1 MSWQSYIDTMKT
13 ADQSGMVPVAE
24 AAICGIAAGQES
36 VWVST
41 SGLQGITVDEIK
53 KLGSK
58 DRSSF
63 AQNGV
68 YIGGTRCRL
77 IRDQMD
83 MDPVFALDL
92 KTAADADGN
101 AFGVCVG
108 KTKTAVVIAKGTKDA
123 SGGQISNKLL
133 LFDLQ
138 SSPSHGFVVGDRS
151 VSSMQRPI
159 SDCVCE
165 AAGHMTR
172 RVTPV
177 LQQGASVTCFT

>member
-1 MSWQSYIDTMKT
+1 MSWQSYIDTMKSP
-13 ADQSGMVPVAE
+13 DQSGTVPVAE
-24 AAICGIAAGQES
+24 AAICGITPGQES

-41 SGLQGITVDEIK
+41 PGLQGITVDEIK

-63 AQNGV
+63 AQNGA

-83 MDPVFALDL
+83 MEPVYALDL

-101 AFGVCVG
+101 TFGVCVG

-123 SGGQISNKLL
+123 SGGQISNKV
-133 LFDLQ
+133 FN
-138 SSPSHGFVVGDRS
+138 VVEHLRK
-151 VSSMQRPI
+151 
-159 SDCVCE
+159 
-165 AAGHMTR
+165 AGM
-172 RVTPV
+172 
-177 LQQGASVTCFT
+177 